1 MEKLIIK
8 SVNISDK
15 KGVIKKPVSQIKLD
29 GNGVQHDAHA
39 GKWHRQVSILGSNS
53 IARFSKELKRE
64 LVPGEFA
71 ENITL
76 DGFEVEQVKVFD
88 RFRCDEVELEVTQ
101 IGKKCHGTN
110 CPIYNET
117 GNCVMPKEGIFCRVI
132 KGGLLTS
139 GDEFNY
145 LPKIVNIRVITLS
158 DRAAAGV
165 YADRSGPFLSKL
177 LQEFF
182 RSDGRKVN
190 IEQILIGDNAED
202 LKAQVLISVEENTDL
217 IFTTGGTSIG
227 PRDITP
233 DVIRPLLDKEIT
245 GIMELIRV
253 KYGTEHPNALV
264 SRSVAGMIKQSLI
277 YTLPGSTKAVKE
289 YTMEILKTVE
299 HSWRMIYGIDNH

>member
-29 GNGVQHDAHA
+29 ANGVQLDAHA

-64 LVPGEFA
+64 ILPGEFA

-76 DGFEVEQVKVFD
+76 DGFEVEQMKVFD
-88 RFRCDEVELEVTQ
+88 RFRYREVELEVTQ

-110 CPIYNET
+110 CAIYNET
-117 GNCVMPKEGIFCRVI
+117 GNCVMPKEGVFCRVI
-132 KGGLLTS
+132 RGGVLTP
-139 GDEFNY
+139 GDEFVY
-145 LPKIVNIRVITLS
+145 YPKIVNIRVITLS

-182 RSDGRKVN
+182 RSNGRKVN
-190 IEQILIGDNAED
+190 IKQILIGDNAED
-202 LKAQVLISVEENTDL
+202 LKAQVLISVEENADL
-217 IFTTGGTSIG
+217 IFTTGGTGIG

-233 DVIRPLLDKEIT
+233 DVVRPLLDNEIT

-253 KYGTEHPNALV
+253 KYGAEHPNALV

-289 YTMEILKTVE
+289 YTTEILKTVE